1 MHFPFDRPYA
11 RDYAI
16 LVAFIVRRGTPHN
29 PARHV
34 ALGYEA
40 CCGIQCGVSLQ
51 SVQGNLSRKN
61 VVCRLEEVNS
71 VQEVLEQVMWQ
82 RRAKGGLH
90 DNRKIAL
97 ARYNI

>member
-51 SVQGNLSRKN
+51 SVQSNLSRKS
-61 VVCRLEEVNS
+61 VLRRLEEVNS
-71 VQEVLEQVMWQ
+71 VQEVLEQAMWQ

-90 DNRKIAL
+90 DNRKITL